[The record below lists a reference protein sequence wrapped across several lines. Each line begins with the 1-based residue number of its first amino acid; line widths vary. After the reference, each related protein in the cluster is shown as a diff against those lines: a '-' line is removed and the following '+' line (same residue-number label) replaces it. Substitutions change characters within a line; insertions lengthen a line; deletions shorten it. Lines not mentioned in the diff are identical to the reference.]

1 MAYEIPQKPMI
12 SVIMANYNCEAFL
25 ASAIRSV
32 LNQTN
37 TALELILV
45 DDGSSDRSVEI
56 AQEIAYIVA
65 MIELYQ
71 IDHAT

>member
-1 MAYEIPQKPMI
+1 MI

-56 AQEIAYIVA
+56 AQ
-65 MIELYQ
+65 
-71 IDHAT
+71 